1 MQDLQQRFD
10 QAERHARALPA
21 RTRKDCIRMADAVRH
36 AMQQASRAQVECRR
50 LHRITSEYERS
61 VAQIEECLQ
70 NFESYVIMAKL
81 MKGAP

>member
-1 MQDLQQRFD
+1 MEAMQDLQQRFD

-21 RTRKDCIRMADAVRH
+21 R
-36 AMQQASRAQVECRR
+36 QVECRR